1 MTIRVSDQGG
11 GIPRRMTDTLFEYL
25 YTTSPTPVITSSVET
40 QPSGMGGMAGAA
52 PLAGYGYGLPL
63 ARLYARYFN
72 GDLTMSSIEGFGT
85 EVFIYLQALE
95 SEAKERL
102 PLYHETGSKKIYE
115 AKLTPNDWTNT
126 KKDQ

>member
-1 MTIRVSDQGG
+1 
-11 GIPRRMTDTLFEYL
+11 
-25 YTTSPTPVITSSVET
+25 
-40 QPSGMGGMAGAA
+40 
-52 PLAGYGYGLPL
+52 
-63 ARLYARYFN
+63 
-72 GDLTMSSIEGFGT
+72 MSSIEGFGT